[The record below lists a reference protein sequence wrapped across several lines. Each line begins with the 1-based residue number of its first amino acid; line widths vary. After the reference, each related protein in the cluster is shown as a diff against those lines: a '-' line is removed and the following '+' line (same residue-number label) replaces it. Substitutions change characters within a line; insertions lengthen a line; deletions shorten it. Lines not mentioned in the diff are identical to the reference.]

1 MGETPTPP
9 LSGALVGYGFIGSRG
24 HVPAYAAFPEG
35 QAPLRIVAVADTCA
49 ARRERAVADLP
60 GVRVYETYAE
70 LLEREAGRI
79 DFVDIT
85 TPPSTHAEVAHAAL
99 DRGLHVLCEK
109 PLTTTTA
116 EARSL
121 LDHARRARRVIF
133 PCHNYKHAP
142 VIKTV
147 RRILDSG
154 AIGPVSLVTLH
165 TFRNTHARGVAE
177 WRPDWRRERRFS
189 GGGIAMDH
197 GSHTFYLAFDWL
209 GTFPTAISA
218 RMSTLV
224 TQASFDTED
233 NLACS
238 IQFPNGTASAHLS
251 WTAGMRRVIYTLHG
265 DRGAIRV
272 EDDDVE
278 TVTSHTRADGSVA
291 WETQRERV
299 ASDWM
304 DASHTIWFRSLLEQ
318 FSAAI
323 VAGDFAG
330 KEAETALRCIELI
343 TTAYASA
350 EMGSRELPLGTMG
363 DSVTMGDP
371 QRVPQAPPM
380 APAPMAPAPMA
391 SVPMATPPI
400 VPPAEPSRPQPS
412 QRHVSLSNGGASL

>member
-1 MGETPTPP
+1 
-9 LSGALVGYGFIGSRG
+9 
-24 HVPAYAAFPEG
+24 VPAYAAFPEG
-35 QAPLRIVAVADTCA
+35 RAPLRIVAVADICP
-49 ARRERAVADLP
+49 ARRERALADLP
-60 GVRVYETYAE
+60 GVRVYESHAE
-70 LLEREAGRI
+70 LLEREAGRLS
-79 DFVDIT
+79 FVDIT
-85 TPPSTHAEVAHAAL
+85 TPPSAHAEIAHAAL

-121 LDHARRARRVIF
+121 LDHARRAERVIF

-142 VIKTV
+142 VIKAV

-165 TFRNTHARGVAE
+165 TFRNTHAKGVSE

-209 GTFPTAISA
+209 GAFPTAISA
-218 RMSTLV
+218 RTSTLV

-238 IQFPNGTASAHLS
+238 IAFPNGTASAHLS

-278 TVTSHTRADGSVA
+278 TVTAQQRADGCVA
-291 WETQRERV
+291 WETQRERI

-318 FSAAI
+318 FAAAI
-323 VAGDFAG
+323 AAGDFAG
-330 KEAETALRCIELI
+330 KEAETSLRCIELI

-350 EMGSRELPLGTMG
+350 ELGSRELPLGLVRG
-363 DSVTMGDP
+363 D
-371 QRVPQAPPM
+371 VPQARELPQPQ
-380 APAPMAPAPMA
+380 
-391 SVPMATPPI
+391 SVSLVT
-400 VPPAEPSRPQPS
+400 PSRLVP
-412 QRHVSLSNGGASL
+412 LSNGGAAL

>member
-1 MGETPTPP
+1 VLPRP
-9 LSGALVGYGFIGSRG
+9 LSGALVGYGFIGAKG
-24 HVPAYAAFPEG
+24 HVPAYAAFPDG
-35 QAPLRIVAVADTCA
+35 QAPLRIVAVADTCP
-49 ARRERAVADLP
+49 ARRAAAQADLP
-60 GVRVYETYAE
+60 GVRVYETHAE

-79 DFVDIT
+79 DFVDVT
-85 TPPSTHAEVAHAAL
+85 TPPSAHAEIAHAAL

-121 LDHARRARRVIF
+121 LDHARRARRVVF

-165 TFRNTHARGVAE
+165 TFRNTHARGVSE
-177 WRPDWRRERRFS
+177 WRPDWRRERRYS

-209 GTFPTAISA
+209 GAFPTAISA
-218 RMSTLV
+218 RMSTLGN
-224 TQASFDTED
+224 FDTED

-238 IQFPNGTASAHLS
+238 ISFPNGTASAHLS

-265 DRGAIRV
+265 SQGAIRV

-278 TVTSHTRADGSVA
+278 VVTGRPRADGSVA
-291 WETQRERV
+291 WETTRERV

-318 FSAAI
+318 FAAA
-323 VAGDFAG
+323 VAAGDFAG
-330 KEAETALRCIELI
+330 KEAETSLRCIELI

-350 EMGSRELPLGTMG
+350 EQGSRELPLGENVP
-363 DSVTMGDP
+363 VTMGDP
-371 QRVPQAPPM
+371 QRVPQ
-380 APAPMAPAPMA
+380 
-391 SVPMATPPI
+391 TPPAT
-400 VPPAEPSRPQPS
+400 VTASRS
-412 QRHVSLSNGGASL
+412 HSLSNGGAHP

>member
-1 MGETPTPP
+1 
-9 LSGALVGYGFIGSRG
+9 VGYGFIASRG
-24 HVPAYAAFPEG
+24 HLPAYAAFPADR
-35 QAPLRIVAVADTCA
+35 APLRIVAVADTCP
-49 ARRERAVADLP
+49 ARRARAMADLP
-60 GVRVYETYAE
+60 GVRVYETHAE

-79 DFVDIT
+79 DFVDVT
-85 TPPSTHAEVAHAAL
+85 TPPSAHAEIAHAAL

-121 LDHARRARRVIF
+121 LDHARRARRVVY

-154 AIGPVSLVTLH
+154 VIGPVSLVTLQ
-165 TFRNTHARGVAE
+165 TFRNTHAKGVAE
-177 WRPDWRRERRFS
+177 WRPDWRRERRYS

-209 GTFPTAISA
+209 GTYPTAITA
-218 RMSTLV
+218 HMSTLG
-224 TQASFDTED
+224 SRPGGWDTED

-238 IQFPNGTASAHLS
+238 VSFPNGTASAHLS

-265 DRGAIRV
+265 ERGAIRV

-278 TVTSHTRADGSVA
+278 TIVGQKRADGSVA
-291 WETQRERV
+291 WETHREKI

-304 DASHTIWFRSLLEQ
+304 DAGHAIWFRSLLEQ
-318 FSAAI
+318 FAGAI
-323 VAGDFAG
+323 ASGDWAG
-330 KEAETALRCIELI
+330 KEAETSLRCIELI

-350 EMGSRELPLGTMG
+350 ESGSRELPLGLVG
-363 DSVTMGDP
+363 AHPG
-371 QRVPQAPPM
+371 
-380 APAPMAPAPMA
+380 
-391 SVPMATPPI
+391 
-400 VPPAEPSRPQPS
+400 ERPGA
-412 QRHVSLSNGGASL
+412 LSDHPGERPGALSDHPGERPGALSDHPVERPGALSDRALSAVHAQTLGGAPS